1 MTDAITAPMILGDDF
16 FTSRVEVQE
25 TKKTKTYNTDPEP
38 IPSLLNRSLEF
49 RSEEYNHDR
58 RW

>member
-25 TKKTKTYNTDPEP
+25 TKKTKTYNTDPEHP
-38 IPSLLNRSLEF
+38 P
-49 RSEEYNHDR
+49 NHGKHYPNQ
-58 RW
+58 